1 MPRLSATQREIL
13 QRAIPNAG
21 LIIPLPRNAKE
32 RRAAR
37 ALLKRGF
44 LIETKSQRGA
54 LEWRVDRQGEVWA
67 LGLSAAGMRAIG
79 WAPTPLNRSR
89 ALAERLIKVFVDGWN
104 ADPTFEEFQ
113 AFVELEVRPV
123 WPRVKR

>member
-13 QRAIPNAG
+13 QRAVPNAG
-21 LIIPLPRNAKE
+21 LIIPLPRGEKE

-44 LIETKSQRGA
+44 LIETRSQPGV
-54 LEWRVDRQGEVWA
+54 LEWRRDGENVWA
-67 LGLSAAGMRAIG
+67 LGLGAAGMRAIG
-79 WAPTPLNRSR
+79 WAPEPLNRSR
-89 ALAERLIKVFVDGWN
+89 ALAERLIKVFVEAWN

-113 AFVELEVRPV
+113 AFVDREVRAA
-123 WPRVKR
+123 WRSK